1 MKKLLTILLALLTI
15 ISLAGC
21 QKKQIV
27 AMINV
32 DNGDDSGTGM
42 QAEMPENS
50 TLKDLFDALAQG
62 GDFVYELD
70 GDGNILTVNGKGND
84 EMGYWEVLLNGE
96 ILDDV
101 IAKTALKDGDVCSVA
116 YIPNTSN
123 AIVGGWVTAEVARTE
138 LTEEEEENFKKAME
152 VVLGETYEPV
162 CVLATQ
168 VVSGTNYAY
177 LGRGTTVTAEPV
189 SNFFI
194 VKIYQDLEG
203 NVKLESISEINIME
217 IATADGNAENV
228 LGGWQLT
235 DTGKPGTLGSE
246 EAQSSFEKALSE
258 IVGVT
263 YNPIQLLASQ
273 IVSGTNYIALARGRV
288 SDAEGTLGLYVITWY
303 ADLEGNSKV
312 SDIKKFN
319 LNYYVD

>member
-1 MKKLLTILLALLTI
+1 MKKIFALLLTLVMALAVV
-15 ISLAGC
+15 GC

-27 AMINV
+27 CMINV
-32 DNGDDSGTGM
+32 DNGDDTGTGM
-42 QAEMPENS
+42 QAEMSEKA
-50 TLKDLFDALAQG
+50 TLKDMFDDLVKG
-62 GDFVYELD
+62 GSFTYELD
-70 GDGNILTVNGKGND
+70 SEGYIVSINGKGND

-101 IAKTALKDGDVCSVA
+101 IAKTALKDGDVCSVT

-177 LGRGTTVTAEPV
+177 LARGTTVTAEPV

-273 IVSGTNYIALARGRV
+273 LVAGTNYIALARGRV
-288 SDAEGTLGLYVITWY
+288 SDAEGTLGLYVISWY
-303 ADLEGNSKV
+303 ADLEGNSTVNEINKL
-312 SDIKKFN
+312 D
-319 LNYYVD
+319 LLHYLG